1 MRRGGRPPSGAAREY
16 RIRDP
21 SGASWWKWHVVL
33 AKHLTDMIGGTRVLA
48 FSTPGT
54 FSLMRA
60 EVHNNE
66 ERSRY
71 ELLLDDRVI
80 GIADYRHVDD
90 QLVLPH
96 TEIERPLRGQGYGD
110 QLIKGALDD
119 IRRAG
124 RTLVPSCWA
133 VAEYIAE
140 HPEYSDLV
148 ARS

>member
-1 MRRGGRPPSGAAREY
+1 VGWG
-16 RIRDP
+16 
-21 SGASWWKWHVVL
+21 VL
-33 AKHLTDMIGGTRVLA
+33 DLGTVSIIGV
-48 FSTPGT
+48 
-54 FSLMRA
+54 
-60 EVHNNE
+60 EVRNNT

-71 ELLLDDRVI
+71 ELVLDDRVI
-80 GIADYRHVDD
+80 GVADYEHVGDL
-90 QLVLPH
+90 LVVPH
-96 TEIERPLRGQGYGD
+96 TEIERPLRGQGFGD

-148 ARS
+148 AG

>member
-1 MRRGGRPPSGAAREY
+1 M
-16 RIRDP
+16 
-21 SGASWWKWHVVL
+21 V
-33 AKHLTDMIGGTRVLA
+33 GGTRVLA

-54 FSLMRA
+54 FSVMRA
-60 EVHNNE
+60 EVRNNE

-71 ELLLDDRVI
+71 ELLLDNRVI
-80 GIADYRHVDD
+80 GVADYRHVDD
-90 QLVLPH
+90 KLVLPH
-96 TEIERPLRGQGYGD
+96 TEIERPLRGQGFGD

-148 ARS
+148 AR